1 MAETV
6 AEKVAVVPRDII
18 PAEAIVLASTTPIGL
33 AVAVTGACV
42 TVGDGDEDGC
52 AVTVGDGDEDGCA
65 VTVGDG
71 DGDEDGCVVTV
82 GDGDGDGCVVTVGD
96 GDEDGCAVTVAG
108 AGRLVGD
115 SVAGEMAVA
124 DGAAVAAGGP
134 ITTVPLVSF
143 QA

>member
-18 PAEAIVLASTTPIGL
+18 PAEAIVLASTTATGL

-42 TVGDGDEDGC
+42 TVGDGD
-52 AVTVGDGDEDGCA
+52 
-65 VTVGDG
+65 
-71 DGDEDGCVVTV
+71 
-82 GDGDGDGCVVTVGD
+82 GDGDGCVVTVGDGD

-115 SVAGEMAVA
+115 SVAGELAVA

>member
-1 MAETV
+1 MA
-6 AEKVAVVPRDII
+6 AEAVVR
-18 PAEAIVLASTTPIGL
+18 ASTTAIGL

-42 TVGDGDEDGC
+42 TVGEGDGY

-71 DGDEDGCVVTV
+71 DGCA
-82 GDGDGDGCVVTVGD
+82 VTVGD

-115 SVAGEMAVA
+115 SVAGELAVA